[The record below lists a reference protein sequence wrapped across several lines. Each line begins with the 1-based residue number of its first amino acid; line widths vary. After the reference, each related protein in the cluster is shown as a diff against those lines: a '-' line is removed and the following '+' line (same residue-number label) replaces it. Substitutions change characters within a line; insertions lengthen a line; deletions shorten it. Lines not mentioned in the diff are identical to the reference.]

1 LLIIGNIHSH
11 PSAKSFLKKFA
22 ILSSNFFNNVL
33 IVSGDAPPH
42 LANIR
47 WIKTELFG
55 NNIFVKTISLIIT
68 QIHLLY
74 IILFNINKYDLS
86 IIFPTPY
93 FMPTIFLRFINRPTA
108 VFVAQKPKRHIEL
121 LFSKIN
127 IILSNYIIIESMNVL
142 QEWSIERYKSKS
154 LVGSVFVDTSFFKK
168 TIALS
173 DRKKVIGY
181 LGVLAER
188 KGFRELSEAMAILQK
203 SCNDVK
209 FLIGG
214 TGELEY
220 LVINPHSNNNYTYLG
235 FVSENRLPEFY
246 NKLKLLVLP
255 SYTEGL
261 PNVLLEAM
269 ACGTP
274 VLVTPVGS
282 IPDIIRDFENGFIL
296 PNNSPDCIVRSIR
309 RILER
314 SSLDDV
320 AKNGLELIK
329 KNFSEEAATARYNI
343 IFNHI
348 IKK

>member
-1 LLIIGNIHSH
+1 
-11 PSAKSFLKKFA
+11 
-22 ILSSNFFNNVL
+22 
-33 IVSGDAPPH
+33 
-42 LANIR
+42 
-47 WIKTELFG
+47 
-55 NNIFVKTISLIIT
+55 
-68 QIHLLY
+68 
-74 IILFNINKYDLS
+74 
-86 IIFPTPY
+86 
-93 FMPTIFLRFINRPTA
+93 
-108 VFVAQKPKRHIEL
+108 
-121 LFSKIN
+121 
-127 IILSNYIIIESMNVL
+127 MNVL